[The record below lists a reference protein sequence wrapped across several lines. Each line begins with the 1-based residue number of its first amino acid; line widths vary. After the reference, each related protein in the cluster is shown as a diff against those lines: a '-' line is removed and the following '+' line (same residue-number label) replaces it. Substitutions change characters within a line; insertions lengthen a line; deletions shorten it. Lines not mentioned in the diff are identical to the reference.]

1 MRMKI
6 QMFEEAEK
14 CLQCKK
20 PLCQTGCPVH
30 TDIPHV
36 IALFKDRKM
45 EEAGSMLFE
54 NNPMSLVCSI
64 VCNHENQ
71 CTGHCVL
78 NKKGTPVRF
87 GGLIEGYIS
96 DAWLD
101 SGKIECAPRKGIMT
115 AVIGS
120 GPAGI
125 TAAVMLYRAGYDV
138 TVFEARSEAGGVP
151 RYAIPDFR
159 LPRSIMDRYCRKL
172 LEMGIRI
179 RTSTTIGG
187 ALDIDDLFRDGYQ
200 AVFVGT
206 GVWRPK
212 TLGIR
217 GESLADVYYSIDY
230 LAHPDQH
237 KLGDRVAII
246 GMGNAA
252 MDVARTVIR
261 RGSRHVS
268 LYARRRS
275 SRKAT
280 DQETALAQLEGAE
293 LVYGKEVVELTAKG
307 PVFRNVIL
315 DENDQ
320 VVGYREG
327 LELAEA
333 DATIISISNGPKNK
347 LVTTTEG
354 LIADEKGLLVVDE
367 NGMTSVPGIFA
378 AGDVVTG
385 SKTVVHAVEGA
396 KKAAAA
402 MIRYLDTVSEA
413 AD

>member
-1 MRMKI
+1 MKI

-120 GPAGI
+120 GPAWI

-327 LELAEA
+327 LELVEA

-396 KKAAAA
+396 KKAAAS

>member
-1 MRMKI
+1 MKI

>member
-1 MRMKI
+1 MKI

-327 LELAEA
+327 LELVEA

-396 KKAAAA
+396 KKAAAS